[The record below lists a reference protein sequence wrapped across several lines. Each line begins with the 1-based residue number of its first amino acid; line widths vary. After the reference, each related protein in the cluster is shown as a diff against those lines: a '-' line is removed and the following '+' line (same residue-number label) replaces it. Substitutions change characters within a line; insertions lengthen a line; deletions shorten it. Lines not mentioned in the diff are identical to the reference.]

1 MRGEGA
7 IQDVRGVKGERGEEH
22 GECVVSNVRG
32 WSYINCER
40 GVKGLGTHDEV
51 AVKSYEYR

>member
-1 MRGEGA
+1 MSSVRGEGA

-32 WSYINCER
+32 
-40 GVKGLGTHDEV
+40 
-51 AVKSYEYR
+51 

>member
-1 MRGEGA
+1 MRGEENSEYIISNVRGGRYIKLRGEGA

-32 WSYINCER
+32 
-40 GVKGLGTHDEV
+40 
-51 AVKSYEYR
+51 